1 MARYGPAAAAG
12 VGSSTTLLNPPP
24 GQVRL
29 TAQAKKPAPMTSLMA
44 SASRLTQE
52 ALKAKRWSASNQ
64 DWQEDAWD
72 MLDLVGE
79 QRFLANTLASRLSQA
94 RLYVGRLTG
103 ENLLEEPD
111 QVEDPTIN
119 GVLESLGG
127 SPTARSQMLKR
138 LSVNLFV
145 PGEGWLVGI
154 PSGYLPAEHRSRDP
168 REDWEPG
175 DSLFLD
181 DLEWRMLS
189 TSEVST
195 TPQGLAKLKFAEK
208 VSVEVSP
215 DDLYLIRVWSPH
227 PRRAWEA
234 DSPTRSS
241 LPVLRELVGLTM
253 HISAQVDSRL
263 AGAGLLIVPASASK
277 ALKIAAGIDEDSNE
291 DPFTDALIE
300 AMMTPINDR
309 SSAAALVPLVAT
321 VPDDVTDK
329 FEYINFS
336 SNLDAEARQLR
347 DEAIRRLALGQ
358 DAPPELL
365 LGTAGMNHWGA
376 WLVREDVVSTHIEP
390 PLALICDA
398 LTTQYLRPA
407 LESLGIADAQE
418 YVVWYDV
425 SHMITRPNRATDAQ
439 ALHDKGVLSDAAVRA
454 ANGFDDTD
462 APTDVR
468 DPALEVVLRMVGQ
481 APSLAADPG
490 IPALVQQIREAM
502 AGRVPGEGDVS
513 DVPAGGDGVE
523 APADGIP
530 DTDGDP
536 APAVAAAAR
545 PVVGRGASRDFL
557 PSEDEPGE
565 VESGD
570 DD

>member
-1 MARYGPAAAAG
+1 MVYGPARAAG
-12 VGSSTTLLNPPP
+12 VSTASFLNPPP
-24 GQVRL
+24 GVVR
-29 TAQAKKPAPMTSLMA
+29 AAARPRPMTSLLA

-52 ALKAKRWSASNQ
+52 ALTGKRWSAASQ

-79 QRFLANTLASRLSQA
+79 QRFLTNTLANRLSQA
-94 RLYVGRLTG
+94 RLYVGRIDGGAMLDDP
-103 ENLLEEPD
+103 EP
-111 QVEDPTIN
+111 VTDPTIN
-119 GVLESLGG
+119 SVLEALGG
-127 SPTARSQMLKR
+127 SPTGRSQMLRR
-138 LSVNLFV
+138 LAVNLSIS
-145 PGEGWLVGI
+145 GEGWLVGV
-154 PSGYLPAEHRSRDP
+154 PSGLLPAEHRTREP
-168 REDWEPG
+168 REDWRPG
-175 DSLFLD
+175 DDLFLD

-208 VSVEVSP
+208 VTVEASP
-215 DDLYLIRVWSPH
+215 DDLYLIRVWHPH

-263 AGAGLLIVPASASK
+263 AGAGVFIVPASAAK
-277 ALKIAAGIDEDSNE
+277 ALKIAAGVDENSNE

-309 SSAAALVPLVAT
+309 SSAAALVPLVVT
-321 VPDDVTDK
+321 VPDEATDK
-329 FEYINFS
+329 FQYFSFS
-336 SNLDAEARQLR
+336 SNLDTEARQLR
-347 DEAIRRLALGQ
+347 EEAIRRLALGQ

-407 LESLGIADAQE
+407 LQSLGVRDADE

-439 ALHDKGVLSDAAVRA
+439 ALHDKGVLSDEALRA
-454 ANGFDDTD
+454 ANGFDDND
-462 APTDVR
+462 APQDHT
-468 DPALEVVLRMVGQ
+468 DPALEIVLRMVGQ
-481 APSLAADPG
+481 APSLAGDPG
-490 IPALVQQIREAM
+490 IPVLVQQIREAM
-502 AGRVPGEGDVS
+502 AGVTPEAGNVS
-513 DVPAGGDGVE
+513 DVPVGGGRTT

-530 DTDGDP
+530 QTDGDP

-545 PVVGRGASRDFL
+545 PVVGRGASKDFL
-557 PSEDEPGE
+557 PAAPEEDP
-565 VESGD
+565 SD
-570 DD
+570 D

>member
-1 MARYGPAAAAG
+1 MALYGPAAAAG
-12 VGSSTTLLNPPP
+12 VSTASMLHPPPVRAVGSPKPMTTLL
-24 GQVRL
+24 
-29 TAQAKKPAPMTSLMA
+29 A
-44 SASRLTQE
+44 SASRLTSE
-52 ALKAKRWSASNQ
+52 ALKGRRWSAANQ

-79 QRFLANTLASRLSQA
+79 QRFLTNTLANRLSQA
-94 RLYVGRLTG
+94 LLYVGRVGDMLDG
-103 ENLLEEPD
+103 PEA
-111 QVEDPTIN
+111 VEDPTIA
-119 GVLESLGG
+119 GVLDALGG
-127 SPTARSQMLKR
+127 SAVGRTQLLRR
-138 LSVNLFV
+138 LAVNLSIA
-145 PGEGWLVGI
+145 GEGWLVGI
-154 PSGYLPAEHRSRDP
+154 PSGLLPEEHRTQEP
-168 REDWEPG
+168 RADWRQG
-175 DSLFLD
+175 DELFLD

-195 TPQGLAKLKFAEK
+195 TAQGTAKLRLAEN
-208 VSVEVSP
+208 VTVEASP
-215 DDLYLIRVWSPH
+215 DDLYLIRVWHPH

-263 AGAGLLIVPASASK
+263 AGAGVFIVPASASK
-277 ALKIAAGIDEDSNE
+277 AIKLAAGKAEDSND

-309 SSAAALVPLVAT
+309 SSAAALVPLVVT
-321 VPDDVTDK
+321 VPDEATDK
-329 FEYINFS
+329 FQHIKFDS
-336 SNLDAEARQLR
+336 GLDAEARELR

-365 LGTAGMNHWGA
+365 LGTASMNHWGA

-407 LESLGIADAQE
+407 LESLGVANPDE

-439 ALHDKGVLSDAAVRA
+439 TLHDKGVLSDEALRV

-462 APTDVR
+462 APQQVA
-468 DPALEVVLRMVGQ
+468 DPAVEVVLRMIGQ
-481 APSLAADPG
+481 APSLASDPG
-490 IPALVQQIREAM
+490 IGPLVEQVRAVLNG
-502 AGRVPGEGDVS
+502 APPPPTVTSPD
-513 DVPAGGDGVE
+513 
-523 APADGIP
+523 APADGP
-530 DTDGDP
+530 PATDGDP
-536 APAVAAAAR
+536 APELAAR
-545 PVVGRGASRDFL
+545 PVTGRGVAAAFL
-557 PSEDEPGE
+557 PEAGE
-565 VESGD
+565 AGE
-570 DD
+570 